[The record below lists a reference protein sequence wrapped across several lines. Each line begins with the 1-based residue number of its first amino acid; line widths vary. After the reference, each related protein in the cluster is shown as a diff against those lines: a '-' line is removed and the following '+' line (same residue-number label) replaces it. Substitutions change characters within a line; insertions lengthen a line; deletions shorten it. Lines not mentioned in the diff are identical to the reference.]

1 MGKYMV
7 DTHNSKLIASL
18 ALAILFGVGLTACG
32 NGQDVQALI
41 SEAKAYQKKG
51 ETKAAIIQLKNVLQ
65 KSPDTTE
72 ARSLL
77 GAIYYETGDVRSA
90 EKEIRKALDL
100 GASQENL
107 LPTLG
112 KVLLVERQF
121 QKVLDEVRQPAGAK
135 PDARFLAVR
144 GDAYLALGKV
154 AEARESFDLALK
166 EKPDFGDA
174 LVGAAKLALAGQDVD
189 GALKLIEQATT
200 KNPANSE
207 AWLFKGDLLRAKGQI
222 NDALAAY
229 TKAIEIKPANISG
242 YIAIAHLQISA
253 GKFDAARAELDA
265 ARKHDH
271 NALLIPYT
279 QALLEFKQGK
289 NAAALESIQQVLR
302 VAPDHMP
309 SVLLAGAVEYALGS
323 TQQAEQH
330 LKKFLER
337 APGHPYASQLLVATF
352 LKNGETGLAV
362 KALTPLLNNGEK
374 NVQLLRLAG
383 ETYMQTRD
391 YSKATEYFEKASALA
406 PNVAGIR
413 TALGMSRLA
422 QGENA
427 RGIAELELATTLD
440 SQPTQA
446 GILLVMTH
454 MRLKEF
460 DKALAAVT
468 KLEKSQ
474 PDNPLVQN
482 LKGGVYLALQKTA
495 EARSCFQKAL
505 ALQPSYFP
513 AVANL
518 AQMDIRDKKPDVA
531 KKRLEAFL
539 EIDKKNVQAMTAL
552 AGLALSEGR
561 KEDATTWLERASNV
575 KPDDLKPALV
585 LIAHYLRTGE
595 KQKALTLAQ
604 KLQAG
609 SPDNPDV
616 LDMLA
621 QTQLVNNDTT
631 SALQS
636 YKKLISLA
644 PDSALAQF
652 RIAAI
657 YIGMNDPDSAE
668 KALRIALSLQP
679 EYLDAQV
686 MLATVIAHKGDHGQ
700 ALKIARQLQKQPR
713 SSDTGYVLEGDILM
727 SQKKPELAMAA
738 YEHAFAIKKSGL
750 VLIKLHEAQI
760 RIGKDKDGEA
770 RLTQWL
776 AGHPGDTSTRMYL
789 ATVYF
794 TAQKSKQAIEQYQAV
809 LQADPKNAG
818 ALNNLALLY
827 QKGKDPRALQFA
839 EKAYSI
845 VPDNAAVLDTLGWL
859 LVEQGNSS
867 RGLPLLQKASSLASG
882 LPDIRYHLA
891 QGLIKAGEK
900 AKAREELE
908 QLLASGKPFANT
920 DEAKALLGQLQ

>member
-1 MGKYMV
+1 MPGR
-7 DTHNSKLIASL
+7 HNNRLIATI
-18 ALAILFGVGLTACG
+18 ALAILFGAGLTACG
-32 NGQDVQALI
+32 SGQDVQALI

-51 ETKAAIIQLKNVLQ
+51 EPKAAIIQLKNVLQ
-65 KSPDTTE
+65 KNPDAME

-77 GAIYYETGDVRSA
+77 GVIYYETGDIRSA

-100 GASQENL
+100 GAKPEDL

-112 KVLLVERQF
+112 KVLLAERQF
-121 QKVLDEVRQPAGAK
+121 QKVLDEVKQPAGAK

-144 GDAYLALGKV
+144 GEAYLALGKI

-166 EKPDFGDA
+166 EQPDFGDA
-174 LVGAAKLALAGQDVD
+174 LTGAAKLALAGQDMD
-189 GALKLIEQATT
+189 SALRLIEQATT
-200 KNPANSE
+200 KSPANSE
-207 AWLFKGDLLRAKGQI
+207 AWLFKGDLLRAKGQTD
-222 NDALAAY
+222 NALAAY
-229 TKAIEIKPANISG
+229 AKAIEIKPDNISG

-271 NALLIPYT
+271 NAPLISYT

-309 SVLLAGAVEYALGS
+309 SILLAGAVEYALGS

-337 APGHPYASQLLVATF
+337 TPDHPYASRLLVATF
-352 LKNGETGLAV
+352 LKNGETAQAV
-362 KALTPLLNNGEK
+362 KALTPLLKAGEK
-374 NVQLLRLAG
+374 DAQLLRLAG
-383 ETYMQTRD
+383 ETYMQARD

-406 PNVAGIR
+406 PDVASIR

-440 SQPTQA
+440 SQPAQA
-446 GILLVMTH
+446 GILLVMAH

-474 PDNPLVQN
+474 LDNPLVQN
-482 LKGGVYLALQKTA
+482 LKGGVYLALQKAA

-505 ALQPSYFP
+505 TLQPNYFP

-518 AQMDIRDKKPDVA
+518 AQMDMRDKKPDAA

-552 AGLALSEGR
+552 AGLALSEGH

-585 LIAHYLRTGE
+585 LAAHYLRIGE

-609 SPDNPDV
+609 SPDNPDA

-621 QTQLVNNDTT
+621 QTQLASNDPT

-657 YIGMNDPDSAE
+657 YIATKDLDSAE
-668 KALRIALSLQP
+668 KALRAALSLQP
-679 EYLDAQV
+679 EYPDAQM
-686 MLATVIAHKGDHGQ
+686 MLATVMARKGDHEQ
-700 ALKIARQLQKQPR
+700 ALKIARLLQKQSR
-713 SSDTGYVLEGDILM
+713 SSSAGYVLEGDILM
-727 SQKKPELAMAA
+727 SQKKSELAMAA
-738 YEHAFAIKKSGL
+738 YEHAFAIDKSGL
-750 VLIKLHEAQI
+750 VLIKLHEAEM
-760 RIGKDKDGEA
+760 RSGKDQDGDI
-770 RLTQWL
+770 RLTKWL
-776 AGHPGDTSTRMYL
+776 AEHPADTSTRMYL
-789 ATVYF
+789 ATAYF
-794 TAQKSKQAIEQYQAV
+794 TGQKNKQAIQQYQAV
-809 LQADPKNAG
+809 LQIDPKNAG

-827 QKGKDPRALQFA
+827 QKEKDPRALQFA

-867 RGLPLLQKASSLASG
+867 RGVPLLQKASSLSSG

-891 QGLIKAGEK
+891 QGLMKAGEK

-920 DEAKALLGQLQ
+920 DEAKALLRQLQ